1 MKVTQLTTWRNAQ
14 TDART
19 SPGTLYCTH
28 VKRIK
33 DGHVLPFW
41 LLHSSFSIM
50 ALTLL
55 DIAHATASKLSA
67 FNFLKDRHLL
77 ATDPTCPKCQTPMR
91 LHTACLACRIYLDLP
106 RSRLSSKAV
115 RAAWK
120 HVSKLQALSP
130 SNRFPDLRLGPRHS
144 SRYCCVNFSYR
155 KILARCHRRRKI
167 LPRSSCT
174 AKILPRSSCTAP
186 KIVFEIW
193 TKDFKD

>member
-91 LHTACLACRIYLDLP
+91 LHAASASLVGFIWTCPDRACRAK
-106 RSRLSSKAV
+106 LSVLHGSMFQN
-115 RAAWK
+115 
-120 HVSKLQALSP
+120 SKLS
-130 SNRFPDLRLGPRHS
+130 LR
-144 SRYCCVNFSYR
+144 V
-155 KILARCHRRRKI
+155 
-167 LPRSSCT
+167 
-174 AKILPRSSCTAP
+174 
-186 KIVFEIW
+186 IVFLIYEWARDIPQDIVALISLIV
-193 TKDFKD
+193 KFSLAVIAGGKSCPVLLVQRKSCPVLLVQRPKLFLRFGVNE